1 MYNERLMR
9 IGYVAYTEW
18 FAETVS
24 ANFCVGISFTNF
36 GATHLYT
43 RDEQVRKNTSL
54 YLKLA

>member
-1 MYNERLMR
+1 MR